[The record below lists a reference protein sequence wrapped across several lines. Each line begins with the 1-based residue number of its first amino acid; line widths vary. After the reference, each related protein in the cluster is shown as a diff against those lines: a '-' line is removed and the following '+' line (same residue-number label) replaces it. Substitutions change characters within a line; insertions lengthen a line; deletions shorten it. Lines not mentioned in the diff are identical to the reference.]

1 MADEIQLKVSADIK
15 EVNSA
20 ITATKKFE
28 RQITNTVKALNAGKI
43 TNKAYNQ
50 SLLEIKRGYQ
60 EYSTSSQ
67 KATADVRKMANAIK
81 EAEDAAKQQEL
92 AKAAIKNTQEL
103 NRLKMGYDKV
113 YAAEQKRLR
122 LKKLLRAEVAAGNMT
137 LREAG
142 RELLLYRQRLNEM
155 SQGFQFAKNRA
166 NKFGMVAQQ
175 VGYQVGDF
183 FVQVQSGASALVAFG
198 QQGTQLAGLLPGI
211 YGAIVGIGLSLGTM
225 LIKGFMDASG
235 ASQTLSE
242 ALDELGSSSSAVMAS
257 FDRLNDDKLNE
268 TFGDLTPTIKK
279 LEDRFLALNS
289 AAELRNLINVLD
301 KVKESSEIGFGS
313 RFIEALSRGGTRE
326 DIAPEMFTKKYGF
339 SVGKKIFDDLV
350 DGMIA
355 QAKSGDIKGV
365 VKAFDNLVSQ
375 AAIVPKDVTL
385 EGIALLNETKMAAV
399 GVAKS
404 YAAIG
409 GSAEAA
415 VVANET
421 AESTSVSLA
430 MQLDNF
436 RKKHDA
442 QVKATNA
449 NLDALLELQ
458 MKQYDE
464 QLKIDAL
471 RDKETLKL
479 DQQLWLANSINA
491 SNADAEVIAQ
501 AKAAIAR
508 QNQEILYKSMNF
520 TADEVDLLMQSYDTL
535 KVSLATNK
543 KITEEKAAQLAL
555 DQRSLSI
562 SGQQRT
568 GTLTLYGGRGAMT
581 PAQKALER
589 RNTEEDKK
597 TRGTKPTT
605 MEGPIKALERQIEL
619 SKALFGLEG
628 QSRREQEIFMQLQF
642 QNRDADKK
650 AKEEDLR
657 TLAEKVAKEEE
668 LTKVFEEQRQAQKD
682 LADTIANSM
691 GDALTSI
698 VDGTKSVK
706 DAFKDMARAIIAELY
721 QIYVVKQITGMIS
734 SAIMGP
740 AAAGGYFGPAGG
752 VGGGS
757 GATIAYADG
766 GVVGSPTTFPMSAG
780 RTGLMGE
787 AGPEAIMPLKRGK
800 DGKLGVQAEGGAGDV
815 IIHQNFN
822 FQANG
827 DESVKKIIA
836 QQAPAIAN
844 MTKKQILDD
853 RRRGGQ
859 MKQAFG

>member
-67 KATADVRKMANAIK
+67 KATADVKKMANAIK

-142 RELLLYRQRLNEM
+142 RELLLYRQRLNEV

-235 ASQTLSE
+235 ASQTLAD

-339 SVGKKIFDDLV
+339 SVGKEIFDDLV

-355 QAKSGDIKGV
+355 QAKSGDVKGV
-365 VKAFDNLVSQ
+365 VKAFEDLVSQ

-399 GVAKS
+399 GVAES

-415 VVANET
+415 VVANEASET
-421 AESTSVSLA
+421 FLKRINAALNAEYQATINIRQA
-430 MQLDNF
+430 I
-436 RKKHDA
+436 A
-442 QVKATNA
+442 KANVER
-449 NLDALLELQ
+449 DKAL
-458 MKQYDE
+458 K
-464 QLKIDAL
+464 KIDAAHSKEKARL
-471 RDKETLKL
+471 VDKISIASAEYFSLK
-479 DQQLWLANSINA
+479 
-491 SNADAEVIAQ
+491 NADEGARIEE
-501 AKAAIAR
+501 AKADIAR
-508 QNQEILYKSMNF
+508 RLFIESREALGITGEKLEAEIGLY
-520 TADEVDLLMQSYDTL
+520 TAVQTQLGLNKDLTKEMA
-535 KVSLATNK
+535 K
-543 KITEEKAAQLAL
+543 QLAL
-555 DQRSLSI
+555 KNAIVS
-562 SGQQRT
+562 
-568 GTLTLYGGRGAMT
+568 
-581 PAQKALER
+581 
-589 RNTEEDKK
+589 K
-597 TRGTKPTT
+597 TRGNLEGLGIIEGSTVSKKFYDDKRAAELRAEYQALGKEGPKGKEPTT

-628 QSRREQEIFMQLQF
+628 EERRRKEVFMQLEF
-642 QNRDADKK
+642 QNRDLLKQYQEDPARLQAIADEV
-650 AKEEDLR
+650 A
-657 TLAEKVAKEEE
+657 AQEK
-668 LTKVFEEQRQAQKD
+668 LTKVFEDQKQAQKD
-682 LADTIANSM
+682 LADSIANSM

-734 SAIMGP
+734 AAINPYLPQVPNANGN
-740 AAAGGYFGPAGG
+740 AFSGGNIVP
-752 VGGGS
+752 
-757 GATIAYADG
+757 YADG